1 MSLRY
6 IFLLMK
12 TRYSTYTMIAT
23 STWQRTLAVNIT
35 VTKQFTSPLISQQ
48 HHHLHRHIARSE
60 IDRHAQ
66 RRKERMIEKGERER
80 EKWITVHSL
89 SSSNSFT
96 NCPNKWFFAIF
107 ESDNPKMM
115 IFSEWDTTLYCL
127 FSFLRQ
133 KEDIEVGICTR
144 NRVEWRS
151 HTGLSLQERWKIV
164 MAEWKRRGV
173 RRTLLQGLRIPT

>member
-1 MSLRY
+1 
-6 IFLLMK
+6 
-12 TRYSTYTMIAT
+12 
-23 STWQRTLAVNIT
+23 
-35 VTKQFTSPLISQQ
+35 
-48 HHHLHRHIARSE
+48 
-60 IDRHAQ
+60 
-66 RRKERMIEKGERER
+66 MIEKGERER

-115 IFSEWDTTLYCL
+115 IFSEWDTILYCL

-144 NRVEWRS
+144 IAS
-151 HTGLSLQERWKIV
+151 SG
-164 MAEWKRRGV
+164 G
-173 RRTLLQGLRIPT
+173 RTLVSLCRSDGKSWWPSEREEVCAVPFSKVYGSRHNGDRKLSRTSNRRSTPCKIIWIPFGRGGGC